1 MRLVRDMI
9 YLSLTL
15 MATGCSLNK
24 NFVKNYEASGSPCM
38 DGTLVNIMSNSCNS
52 LYWGVGRNN
61 EAVKFRCT
69 NPTTASNMW
78 NTSTFYG
85 LSVNYEAMPPSSW
98 TILCADQVF
107 AVFIK
112 PLEVG
117 DSHD

>member
-1 MRLVRDMI
+1 
-9 YLSLTL
+9 
-15 MATGCSLNK
+15 
-24 NFVKNYEASGSPCM
+24 
-38 DGTLVNIMSNSCNS
+38 
-52 LYWGVGRNN
+52 
-61 EAVKFRCT
+61 
-69 NPTTASNMW
+69 MW